1 MGSRTQPSNNQV
13 SSLPSF
19 HSQLRPQ
26 KPKMVS
32 KVLIALMALC
42 VAAMAFEAADFTDNE
57 LAAEAE
63 FIKRDPVMQDFY
75 LAEKR
80 GRSMKKYKVCDQQYS
95 DTQTCWC
102 FRRGNKFAFC
112 NGAAGGEGM

>member
-1 MGSRTQPSNNQV
+1 MHCDWCHVIIQTDQSDVELCLIISYTA
-13 SSLPSF
+13 L
-19 HSQLRPQ
+19 LLLAE
-26 KPKMVS
+26 PKMVS

-80 GRSMKKYKVCDQQYS
+80 GRSMKKYKGQ
-95 DTQTCWC
+95 
-102 FRRGNKFAFC
+102 
-112 NGAAGGEGM
+112 